1 MRDDYGRFMRS
12 VSGESME
19 WREEIAVDSFL
30 RLEGG
35 QRANAEK
42 VLIRRLAAVD
52 DWRIPPALAAGRVE
66 QAVPVMQERLAN
78 AEGKFRLTLMNALTQ
93 MGLKVNRKRTLT
105 SALKEEGEDGPIG
118 ALITL
123 KSMDPAEV
131 PEGILEEIEH
141 AALTH
146 PAGNVRCSAAAA
158 LLFLTRVS
166 TDPHFEYRPLIL
178 SFHQALETR
187 RQSLLEIKKM
197 MAAAG
202 K

>member
-1 MRDDYGRFMRS
+1 MTDDYGRFMRS
-12 VSGESME
+12 VIGESME

-42 VLIRRLAAVD
+42 VLIRQLAAVD

-66 QAVPVMQERLAN
+66 QAIPLMQERLAN
-78 AEGKFRLTLMNALTQ
+78 AEGKLRLTLMTALTQ
-93 MGLKVNRKRTLT
+93 MGVKVDRKRSLT
-105 SALKEEGEDGPIG
+105 SALKEEGEDGPIW

-123 KSMDPAEV
+123 KAMDPAEV
-131 PEGILEEIEH
+131 PEGILEDIEH

-166 TDPHFEYRPLIL
+166 TDAHFEHRPLIL

-187 RQSLLEIKKM
+187 LQSMLEIKKM
-197 MAAAG
+197 IAAG
-202 K
+202 GN